1 RPRRSFRSHKVFEGW
16 VSKRAKHN
24 GYPSGVGVFNRG
36 LLLRGADLLPGGM
49 VVDGTKGKLTQL
61 YACSDREATEGWG
74 VIRQLLDLS
83 PLAHASSVGKNAP
96 EARLEAR
103 QGGARGDIGA

>member
-1 RPRRSFRSHKVFEGW
+1 METLQGRRIPTGAFSSEEPTYCRGW
-16 VSKRAKHN
+16 
-24 GYPSGVGVFNRG
+24 
-36 LLLRGADLLPGGM
+36 M

-74 VIRQLLDLS
+74 VIRQLLELTLPRTFLQQLQS
-83 PLAHASSVGKNAP
+83 AL

-103 QGGARGDIGA
+103 QGDARGR